1 MQHKATRSWSLPA
14 VILALVL
21 AAALVAQ
28 VLAQAAVSNQA
39 FAAQTTPIADGNTT
53 TSYKASLGDETST
66 CYAGRVWT
74 DKTVYTEDATF
85 ENGNTIPKDD
95 SNFLVAY
102 SAMAT
107 SQSISGKT
115 QVPVDVVFVIDNSNS
130 MDDSVGNDSNQSR
143 LEATVDAVNASIKKV
158 MESNENS
165 RVAVVIYGLDAQT
178 LLPLGH
184 YTPLRSGNYIDLD
197 SQYIDGG
204 WLESSGYRTTFT
216 APGSHTVTMKP
227 SDRGTNTHMGV
238 AMGMDILANANPT
251 SMLPDGSTVQHVPAL
266 ILLSDGASTA
276 AGGGNWWNPSRRRRG
291 DGVGTA
297 TSYAFAVA
305 MNAMYMKQQVNKHY
319 GVEPDSNYAT
329 KIYTIGMGIEQLKSG
344 SDPTDYYRA
353 QMALDPGSHIH
364 DNNNVA
370 QAIQTA
376 WSQYSKGKSPTLDG
390 WKFNHPTS
398 GDIDSIVYNDDYFPA
413 EKAEDVVNVFDNIT
427 GSILAGAPFVPTE
440 TDPEKPN
447 TSGYITY
454 TDPIGPY
461 MEVKDVKALLWN
473 GQLFDTKE
481 METSDNNTTTYTFE
495 GGIESPV
502 YGKHNVSEIQ
512 ITVTTDPKS
521 QSQTLTVEIPASCIP
536 LRVNTIMLNSDGTVE
551 SNQSND
557 AYPFRLLYTVDLKDG
572 VITDGRVNPEVVS
585 EDYIAANR
593 EDGKV
598 NFYSNQYSGTEGE
611 DGKTRGDATVT
622 FTPASDNPFYFV
634 QEDTP
639 LYLSENVNN
648 PAIDYDETKTYYF
661 QISYYEGTEL
671 KTAWVSRSAD
681 LMESDTKV
689 INGQLN
695 LKAGSPRL
703 GSLTEFIKD
712 KDTHTTNTA
721 STSYYPTSDSQTG
734 NYVVYLGN
742 NGKLQVDAPLIPP
755 GDLTISKTVAGN
767 QGETDKDF
775 VFDVTL
781 TNAAETLAGPYAYTK
796 TNADGTQTTGTV
808 SLDNDGRATFTPTD
822 GEPGPLTLKDGET
835 VTIFGLPA
843 GTSFTVREQDPN
855 DLDGKQITIE
865 NGQQVVTDIK
875 VPLKGGTYETNIA
888 LNGGESTSPDD
899 RTATG
904 TIASGNIQRVEFT
917 NKMLPAMHTFEFYK
931 VDGNDPKKPGLA
943 GAEFMLFEL
952 TCTTPGE
959 QGHDHLNE
967 IIEDPSNPGACWKPV
982 ADEDGNTMFVSD
994 QDGKVQ
1000 FYGLLTQATQY
1011 RLVETKAP
1019 DGFQTPGGQ
1028 WNIKITVRNRTQFLD
1043 GVEVIVPGEDKNED
1057 ISMVVGSA
1065 MPPAF
1070 GDFNGQDPQKRS
1082 GRYLPNYRPI
1092 DPPITGGR
1100 GLTGFMLGGGLL
1112 IAAGLSAAAIWLIRS
1127 SKQKRNYRYR

>member
-53 TSYKASLGDETST
+53 TSYQDSLGGKTST

-85 ENGNTIPKDD
+85 ENENTIGKDG

-130 MDDSVGNDSNQSR
+130 MDVSLGNDSNQSR

-184 YTPLRSGNYIDLD
+184 YSPMQGENYVKVKFTPSN
-197 SQYIDGG
+197 
-204 WLESSGYRTTFT
+204 GYQSTTFI
-216 APGSHTVTMKP
+216 ASDNRSVTMGYK
-227 SDRGTNTHMGV
+227 DRGTNTHMGV
-238 AMGMDILANANPT
+238 AMGMDILANASPT
-251 SMLPDGSTVQHVPAL
+251 TSKLPDGNSVPHVPAL

-276 AGGGNWWNPSRRRRG
+276 AGGGNWWNPSGRRRG

-305 MNAMYMKQQVNKHY
+305 MNAMYMKQQVNEHY
-319 GVEPDSNYAT
+319 GVKPDSSYAT
-329 KIYTIGMGIEQLKSG
+329 KIYTIGMGIEQLSG
-344 SDPTDYYRA
+344 DDYYRA
-353 QMALDPGSHIH
+353 QMALDPGTHIKD
-364 DNNNVA
+364 DNKVA
-370 QAIQTA
+370 QEIRTA
-376 WSQYSKGKSPTLDG
+376 WSQYSKRRSPMLDG
-390 WKFNHPTS
+390 WRFNHPKLD
-398 GDIDSIVYNDDYFPA
+398 DIDSIVYNDDYFPA

-427 GSILAGAPFVPTE
+427 GTILAGAPFVPTE

-461 MEVKDVKALLWN
+461 MEVKDVKALLWS
-473 GQLFDTKE
+473 GQRFDQPEVK
-481 METSDNNTTTYTFE
+481 TSGNTTIYTFK

-502 YGKHNVSEIQ
+502 YGQHDVSEIQ
-512 ITVTTDPKS
+512 ITVTTDPTS
-521 QSQTLTVEIPASCIP
+521 QDQTLTVKIPASCIP
-536 LRVNTIMLNSDGTVE
+536 LRVNTIMLDSDGNVE

-572 VITDGRVNPEVVS
+572 VITNGHVNPDVVS
-585 EDYIAANR
+585 KNYIAANT
-593 EDGKV
+593 EGDKV
-598 NFYSNQYSGTEGE
+598 NFYSNQYSRQTQGEGNAA
-611 DGKTRGDATVT
+611 KTVGDAKVT
-622 FTPASDNPFYFV
+622 FTPALDNPFYFV

-639 LYLSENVNN
+639 LYLSENVND
-648 PAIDYDETKTYYF
+648 PAKYYDEKATYYF
-661 QISYYEGTEL
+661 QISHYEENEL

-695 LKAGSPRL
+695 LTAGSPRW
-703 GSLTEFIKD
+703 GSLTEFIKN
-712 KDTHTTNTA
+712 KDTNTTNTA
-721 STSYYPTSDSQTG
+721 STSYYPTLDDSDSETG

-742 NGKLQVDAPLIPP
+742 NGKLQVDAPLVPP
-755 GDLTISKTVAGN
+755 GKLTISKTVDGN
-767 QGETDKDF
+767 QGETERDF

-781 TNAAETLAGPYAYTK
+781 TNAAETLAGSYAYTK
-796 TNADGTQTTGTV
+796 TNAGGTQTTTGTV
-808 SLDNDGRATFTPTD
+808 SVDEGRAMFTPTN
-822 GEPGPLTLKDGET
+822 GVPGQLTLKDGET
-835 VTIFGLPA
+835 VIISGLPA
-843 GTSFTVREQDPN
+843 GTSFTVTEQDPN
-855 DLDGKQITIE
+855 T
-865 NGQQVVTDIK
+865 
-875 VPLKGGTYETNIA
+875 KGEGYKTSIV
-888 LNGGESTSPDD
+888 LNEEAQTSGD
-899 RTATG
+899 RTV
-904 TIASGNIQRVEFT
+904 SGLIVSKTTQTVAYT
-917 NKMLPAMHTFEFYK
+917 NTWEVKMHTFTFTK
-931 VDGNDPKKPGLA
+931 IDGTDSSKPLQGARFKLFKQVCKNSTHNHESELIDEPFEPDPKCWKLVTDADHTDGV
-943 GAEFMLFEL
+943 F
-952 TCTTPGE
+952 TSGE
-959 QGHDHLNE
+959 DGKISFDHLLAN
-967 IIEDPSNPGACWKPV
+967 GV
-982 ADEDGNTMFVSD
+982 T
-994 QDGKVQ
+994 
-1000 FYGLLTQATQY
+1000 Y
-1011 RLVETKAP
+1011 RLIEVQAP
-1019 DGFQTPGGQ
+1019 DGFQRPQGQ
-1028 WNIKITVRNRTQFLD
+1028 WKLVMELNDGAGGTNYNVTTQA
-1043 GVEVIVPGEDKNED
+1043 
-1057 ISMVVGSA
+1057 VGA
-1065 MPPAF
+1065 LNQQPAF
-1070 GDFNGQDPQKRS
+1070 QVQVKENMADY
-1082 GRYLPNYRPI
+1082 YLPNYRPM

-1112 IAAGLSAAAIWLIRS
+1112 IAAGLSAAAFWLIRS